1 MCGCQILLYY
11 ENFINCCSISNFIGP
26 SDYEMIAKL
35 KIFYLKLELINE
47 KYFKDYKDNP
57 SQQFRK
63 LSSEI
68 ENEVKF
74 CLDITEMIF

>member
-1 MCGCQILLYY
+1 MLFHFKFL
-11 ENFINCCSISNFIGP
+11 GP

-74 CLDITEMIF
+74 CLDITEMSFLNYFDLKFGFQEDA

>member
-1 MCGCQILLYY
+1 
-11 ENFINCCSISNFIGP
+11 
-26 SDYEMIAKL
+26 MIAKL